1 MAGDISKVIADLDAA
16 RAEALLVQDDITKL
30 KADLQKALD
39 DLAAEKLANKPLR
52 DRIVDLE
59 AYIVRAKAR
68 HAKKMADDEAEVEG
82 KVEVDEITAL
92 GL

>member
-1 MAGDISKVIADLDAA
+1 MAGDIAKVISDLDAA

-39 DLAAEKLANKPLR
+39 DLAAEKLANQPLR
-52 DRIVDLE
+52 DRVAALE
-59 AYIVRAKAR
+59 AYIRAAKVR
-68 HAKKMADDEAEVEG
+68 HLQKMADDANTVDG
-82 KVEVDEITAL
+82 KVEVDEINAL